1 MNARRKKVERRRSV
15 VVVDKS
21 WFELESANRRV
32 LFQLFENGFTKE
44 KVRRLETIGRR
55 IRALPQFL
63 GTMVLSEYLARPAK
77 ERRRAALVLDEEYEG
92 LLYEVVE
99 KLESIIRS
107 GNSRAVSGSAIA
119 GIVSGPMTVG
129 VSVPAP
135 KSMGVAAQ
143 RATVV
148 VGQSTSRWTGQA
160 SRR

>member
-99 KLESIIRS
+99 KLENIIKTGVTLEEIYQLEALEKKRQALV
-107 GNSRAVSGSAIA
+107 GKDGVLHD
-119 GIVSGPMTVG
+119 TVDLKKYLKKH
-129 VSVPAP
+129 PQP
-135 KSMGVAAQ
+135 
-143 RATVV
+143 
-148 VGQSTSRWTGQA
+148 
-160 SRR
+160 